1 MRADALLSR
10 FGYCSRREASL
21 WLRAGRVLFRGS
33 AVTTSSVQ
41 VDPHEVTVDG
51 AAVPFV
57 DGLYVALHKPL
68 GYTCS
73 HSQDEGAPTVYDLLP
88 SEWLLRNPSVQSIGR
103 LDKETSGLL
112 LLTDDGYFLH
122 SLTSPRHHID
132 KKYEYTTTA
141 DVPDEAEEL
150 FSSGSFLLK
159 GEKIP
164 CAPATL
170 ERLSPRHGYLTLHE
184 GRYHQVRRMLAAV
197 GAPVDSLHRLSI
209 GSVSLDSLHLSPG
222 EWIPFNPR
230 LFTDEK

>member
-10 FGYCSRREASL
+10 FGYCSRREAPL

-33 AVTTSSVQ
+33 AVTSSSVQ
-41 VDPHEVTVDG
+41 VDPHEVRVDG
-51 AAVPFV
+51 AAVTFV

-73 HSQDEGAPTVYDLLP
+73 HNQDEGSPTVYDLLP
-88 SEWLLRNPSVQSIGR
+88 S
-103 LDKETSGLL
+103 
-112 LLTDDGYFLH
+112 DGYFLH

-132 KKYEYTTTA
+132 KKYEYTTTS

-159 GEKIP
+159 GEKVP

-197 GAPVDSLHRLSI
+197 GSPVDSLHRLSI
-209 GSVSLDSLHLSPG
+209 GSVSLDFLHLSPG
-222 EWIPFNPR
+222 AWIPFDPR
-230 LFTDEK
+230 LFADEK

>member
-1 MRADALLSR
+1 MVTIITEKELPAS
-10 FGYCSRREASL
+10 EAGL
-21 WLRAGRVLFRGS
+21 WVKAQQAVEAKNFKYAVSILRTLIKRTPGFLKGRQVLRACEVKVTPDAGRK
-33 AVTTSSVQ
+33 TSIFSGV
-41 VDPHEVTVDG
+41 
-51 AAVPFV
+51 
-57 DGLYVALHKPL
+57 
-68 GYTCS
+68 
-73 HSQDEGAPTVYDLLP
+73 
-88 SEWLLRNPSVQSIGR
+88 R
-103 LDKETSGLL
+103 L
-112 LLTDDGYFLH
+112 
-122 SLTSPRHHID
+122 
-132 KKYEYTTTA
+132 TTTA